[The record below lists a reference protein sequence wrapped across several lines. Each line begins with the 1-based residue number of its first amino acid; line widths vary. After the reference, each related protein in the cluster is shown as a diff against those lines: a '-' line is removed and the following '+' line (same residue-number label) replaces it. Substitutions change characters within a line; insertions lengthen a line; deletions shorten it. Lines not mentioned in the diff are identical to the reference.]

1 MGNIM
6 YHYCNVDAF
15 KAIIQNKTLWLSSV
29 YNLNDYKEIHWIKE
43 KVLKRIQEL
52 TTKNKISVNYTVL
65 KDNSEEVLYL
75 LLDLISLAKIDGE
88 FHITEKLFIKE
99 IAKVL
104 NFNPDELNSLIES

>member
-1 MGNIM
+1 M
-6 YHYCNVDAF
+6 
-15 KAIIQNKTLWLSSV
+15 
-29 YNLNDYKEIHWIKE
+29 E
-43 KVLKRIQEL
+43 KVDLSIDDKMELIQEL
-52 TTKNKISVNYTVL
+52 TTKNKISVNYSVL